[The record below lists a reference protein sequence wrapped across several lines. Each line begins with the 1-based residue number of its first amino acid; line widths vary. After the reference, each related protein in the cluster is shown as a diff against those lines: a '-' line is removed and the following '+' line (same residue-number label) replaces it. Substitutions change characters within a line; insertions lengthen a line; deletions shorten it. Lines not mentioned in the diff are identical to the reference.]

1 MLAAVQ
7 SLAHRAPQT
16 ATLLEAGS
24 RALSTS
30 SSGREP
36 ALGVV
41 QWLDWRDVQLIG
53 RSWEATD
60 PSAPH
65 FDVLASDFM
74 AAGTAKEA
82 YRKAVACLEILGG
95 SLMGMAHKTEI
106 RSGDHV
112 SMVPTR
118 SYETYSK
125 VNCEPLTRCPPT
137 EIVHPQS
144 GEINWDQLNK
154 LLANRLGGVRTLEM
168 LRSVS
173 EAAVSLSEVD
183 EALRALVQ
191 AWRSPAIRDPG
202 CHGNPTAVI
211 KLVAAPASAFKLV
224 NQNGLPTIHVV
235 SKETRPLGFYHLG
248 NLSQHRPSVTG
259 HSGRRFSTQAG
270 GEEKTQHKVGKA
282 QAKALSQM
290 AHRGAQLDHRK
301 GQR

>member
-1 MLAAVQ
+1 MLSAVH

-24 RALSTS
+24 RAISTS

-41 QWLDWRDVQLIG
+41 QWLDWRDVQLVG
-53 RSWEATD
+53 AHWDSTD

-74 AAGTAKEA
+74 AAGTAKDA
-82 YRKAVACLEILGG
+82 YRKAVVCLETLGG
-95 SLMGMAHKTEI
+95 SLMGRGHEREI
-106 RSGDHV
+106 KSGDHV

-137 EIVHPQS
+137 EIVYPQS
-144 GEINWDQLNK
+144 REINWERLHK
-154 LLANRLGGVRTLEM
+154 LLANRLGESHPLGR
-168 LRSVS
+168 LRSLI
-173 EAAVSLSEVD
+173 EAAVSLSEID
-183 EALRALVQ
+183 EAFHALVQ
-191 AWRSPAIRDPG
+191 AWHSPAIRDPG
-202 CHGNPTAVI
+202 CYGHPTGVI
-211 KLVAAPASAFKLV
+211 KLVAAPPSAFKLV
-224 NQNGLPTIHVV
+224 DQNGLPAIHVV
-235 SKETRPLGFYHLG
+235 SRETRSLGFYHLG

-259 HSGRRFSTQAG
+259 HSGRRFSTQACR
-270 GEEKTQHKVGKA
+270 EEKTQHKVGKA
-282 QAKALSQM
+282 QAKAMNQM
-290 AHRGAQLDHRK
+290 THRGAQLDHRR